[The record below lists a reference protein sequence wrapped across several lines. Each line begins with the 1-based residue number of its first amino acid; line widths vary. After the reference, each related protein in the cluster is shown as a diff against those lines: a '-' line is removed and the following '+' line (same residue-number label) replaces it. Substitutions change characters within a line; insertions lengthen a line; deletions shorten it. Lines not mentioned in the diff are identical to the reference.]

1 MRSDPMRSTAL
12 DLTSPELVADPY
24 PALAEERVRGPLAW
38 HEQSG
43 TFLTFDHATVSA
55 VLRDRRLGRI
65 WKDRE
70 PAAYLEPFN
79 LLHRHQMMEN
89 EPPEHTRL
97 RRLVASAF
105 NRGHVERLRPR
116 VRELAAKL
124 LAEVDPAGFD
134 VIGEYAEPLP
144 VLVIAELLGV
154 PTELAPELRAWSQ
167 AIVRMYEVAPSD
179 AVVAGAVAAATDF
192 AAVVRELARERAA
205 APRDDLVS
213 DLVRASTL
221 VPSDGDGAGRNERL
235 SEDEVV
241 ASAVLLLNA
250 GHEASVNVFGNG
262 LVAMLRARIRPHE
275 EQLATCVEEMLRYDS
290 ALQLFE
296 RTATRPVEVAG
307 VELEPGQKVAA
318 LLGAANRD
326 PAVFDDADTFRVD
339 RDPNP
344 HVAFGAGVHFCL
356 GAPLARM
363 EIVESLGHLMRTF
376 PDLSLAAEPESR
388 GTFVLRGYRTVAVT
402 GTPVG

>member
-24 PALAEERVRGPLAW
+24 PALAEERARGPLAW

-43 TFLTFDHATVSA
+43 TFFTFDHATVSA

-116 VRELAAKL
+116 VRELAAGL
-124 LAEVDPAGFD
+124 LAGVDPAGFD

-154 PTELAPELRAWSQ
+154 PTELAPELR
-167 AIVRMYEVAPSD
+167 
-179 AVVAGAVAAATDF
+179 
-192 AAVVRELARERAA
+192 
-205 APRDDLVS
+205 
-213 DLVRASTL
+213 
-221 VPSDGDGAGRNERL
+221 
-235 SEDEVV
+235 
-241 ASAVLLLNA
+241 
-250 GHEASVNVFGNG
+250 
-262 LVAMLRARIRPHE
+262 
-275 EQLATCVEEMLRYDS
+275 
-290 ALQLFE
+290 
-296 RTATRPVEVAG
+296 
-307 VELEPGQKVAA
+307 
-318 LLGAANRD
+318 
-326 PAVFDDADTFRVD
+326 
-339 RDPNP
+339 
-344 HVAFGAGVHFCL
+344 
-356 GAPLARM
+356 
-363 EIVESLGHLMRTF
+363 
-376 PDLSLAAEPESR
+376 
-388 GTFVLRGYRTVAVT
+388 
-402 GTPVG
+402 